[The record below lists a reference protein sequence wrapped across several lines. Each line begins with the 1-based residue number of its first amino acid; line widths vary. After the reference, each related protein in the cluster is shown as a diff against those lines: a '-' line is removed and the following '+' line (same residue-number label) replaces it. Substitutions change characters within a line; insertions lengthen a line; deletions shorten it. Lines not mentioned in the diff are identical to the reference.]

1 MAMIPLTRP
10 ILGDEE
16 QAAVAA
22 VLASGYLVQGPQVAE
37 FERLVAEHVGSAH
50 AVAVT
55 NCTAA
60 LHLALLALLGFLQFA
75 QYPRRFFT
83 QGGIHFA

>member
-1 MAMIPLTRP
+1 MAVIPLTRP
-10 ILGDEE
+10 ILGDDE

-22 VLASGYLVQGPQVAE
+22 VLASGYLAQGPQVAE
-37 FERLVAEHVGSAH
+37 FERLVAAHVGVAH

-60 LHLALLALLGFLQFA
+60 LHLSLLALGVGEGDQIGRA
-75 QYPRRFFT
+75 SCRERV
-83 QGGIHFA
+83 

>member
-1 MAMIPLTRP
+1 MTAIPLTKP

-37 FERLVAEHVGSAH
+37 FERLVALQVGSSH

-60 LHLALLALLGFLQFA
+60 LHLGLVALGVGRPLHLDGRQQPHA
-75 QYPRRFFT
+75 
-83 QGGIHFA
+83 